1 MKDLGITALLL
12 VAGLGLAHAGPN
24 GTPGADQVASP
35 PAAAATEEEQLVCKR
50 ERKAGSNR
58 IERVC
63 MTASQAREAK
73 ERARTQ
79 LDQWG
84 HCSGNNSICGGRQTN

>member
-1 MKDLGITALLL
+1 MKNMAITALLI
-12 VAGLGLAHAGPN
+12 VAGLGLAHAGPT
-24 GTPGADQVASP
+24 GTPGTDQVTSP
-35 PAAAATEEEQLVCKR
+35 AAAAATEEEQLVCKR

-63 MTASQAREAK
+63 VTATQAREAK

-79 LDQWG
+79 LDQWN
-84 HCSGNNSICGGRQTN
+84 HCAGNNSICGGRQTN

>member
-1 MKDLGITALLL
+1 MKDFAITALLM
-12 VAGLGLAHAGPN
+12 VAGLGVAHAGPT
-24 GTPGADQVASP
+24 GTPGTEQATSP

-63 MTASQAREAK
+63 MTATQAREAK

-84 HCSGNNSICGGRQTN
+84 HCSGNNSLCGGRQTN